1 MSATPPLCDAP
12 LARRGAPAE
21 AAPARWVLL
30 TTILASSMAFVD
42 GSVVNVGL
50 PAIQAGLRADPAAL
64 QWVVNAYL
72 LPLGALL
79 LLGGAAG
86 DRLGRKAVFIA
97 GIAAFGAASALC
109 AAAWNLPVLITA
121 RAVQGVAAAFVLPN
135 SLAILGTAFSGAA
148 RGRAIGIWAAAGAA
162 IGAAGPLI
170 GGWLIDVFGWRTV
183 FVVNLPL
190 AALSL
195 AMAAAF
201 LRETRSTAPEARLD
215 LWGSTLATAG
225 LGAVT
230 YALTVASGSAGWT
243 AAAWAALVS
252 GLVLMVWFVKVEG
265 ARGAHAAMPL
275 ALFSSP
281 TFVGLT
287 ALTLLVYGA
296 LGALLLLI
304 PYVLIE
310 GAHFSATAAGA
321 ALLPAPLVIAALSP
335 AAGTLAG
342 RFGARRLLAAGSA
355 LVGCGFLV
363 LLLERADSGYWSV
376 IFPSLLLVAV
386 GMSAVAAPLT
396 TAVLSAAGPGSAGA
410 ASGLNSAVSRVGGT
424 FAVALLGGILGER
437 RPCSCWRHSTPPPS
451 PRPWLVSPP
460 LPSQYYWSGTRARCT
475 DPRCAGRQTPAPS
488 RGRACCRCRTPR
500 QLRPPRTAHP

>member
-1 MSATPPLCDAP
+1 MGLHVSPITPPHRDERPAE
-12 LARRGAPAE
+12 GAPERTAS
-21 AAPARWVLL
+21 ARWVLW

-50 PAIQAGLRADPAAL
+50 PAIQAGLKADPAAL
-64 QWVVNAYL
+64 QWVINAYL

-109 AAAWNLPVLITA
+109 AAAWNLPVLLTA
-121 RAVQGVAAAFVLPN
+121 RTVQGVAAAFVLPN
-135 SLAILGTAFSGAA
+135 SLAILGTSFAGPA

-162 IGAAGPLI
+162 VGAAGPML
-170 GGWLIDVFGWRTV
+170 GGWLIDVFSWRTV
-183 FVVNLPL
+183 FMINLPL

-195 AMAAAF
+195 GMAAVFVRDPRPAS
-201 LRETRSTAPEARLD
+201 RQARLD

-230 YALTVASGSAGWT
+230 WALTVASGRAGWT
-243 AAAWAALVS
+243 MTAL
-252 GLVLMVWFVKVEG
+252 LVMFAGVALLGWFVRVEA
-265 ARGAHAAMPL
+265 ARGEHAAMPL
-275 ALFSSP
+275 ALFSSR

-287 ALTLLVYGA
+287 ALTFLVYGA

-310 GAHFSATAAGA
+310 GGHFSATAAGA
-321 ALLPAPLVIAALSP
+321 ALLPAPLVIAVLSP
-335 AAGTLAG
+335 AAGALAG
-342 RFGARRLLAAGSA
+342 KLGARRLLAVGS
-355 LVGCGFLV
+355 LVVGFGFLV
-363 LLLERADSGYWSV
+363 LLFERADSPYWFV
-376 IFPSLLLVAV
+376 IFPALLLVAI

-396 TAVLSAAGPGSAGA
+396 TAVLAAAGPGSAGA

-424 FAVALLGGILGER
+424 FAVALLGGILGR
-437 RPCSCWRHSTPPPS
+437 AGAQLLNAFHVAAVAAAMACFAAAAIAAL
-451 PRPWLVSPP
+451 LVADTREQPG
-460 LPSQYYWSGTRARCT
+460 GT
-475 DPRCAGRQTPAPS
+475 QVVS
-488 RGRACCRCRTPR
+488 
-500 QLRPPRTAHP
+500 

>member
-1 MSATPPLCDAP
+1 MNAIPPHCDTP
-12 LARRGAPAE
+12 LAAGRPQDPERFS
-21 AAPARWVLL
+21 RWVLW

-64 QWVVNAYL
+64 QWVINAYL

-97 GIAAFGAASALC
+97 GVAAFGAASALC
-109 AAAWNLPVLITA
+109 AVAWNLPVLLFA
-121 RAVQGVAAAFVLPN
+121 RTVQGVAAAFVLPN
-135 SLAILGTAFSGAA
+135 SLAILGTSFAGAA
-148 RGRAIGIWAAAGAA
+148 RGRAIGFWAAAGAA
-162 IGAAGPLI
+162 VGAAGPMI

-183 FVVNLPL
+183 FMINLPL

-195 AMAAAF
+195 VMAAVF
-201 LRETRSTAPEARLD
+201 VRERHAGPARTRLD
-215 LWGSTLATAG
+215 LLGSVLATAA
-225 LGAVT
+225 LGALT
-230 YALTVASGSAGWT
+230 WALTVASGEAGWT
-243 AAAWAALVS
+243 PAAV
-252 GLVLMVWFVKVEG
+252 LVLLAGVVLLAGFVRVEA
-265 ARGAHAAMPL
+265 ARGEHAAMPL
-275 ALFSSP
+275 SLFSSR

-287 ALTLLVYGA
+287 VLTLLVYGA

-310 GAHFSATAAGA
+310 GSHFSATAAGA
-321 ALLPAPLVIAALSP
+321 ALLPAPLVIALLSP
-335 AAGTLAG
+335 AAGALAG
-342 RFGARRLLAAGSA
+342 RTGARGLLTVGSL

-363 LLLERADSGYWSV
+363 LLAERADSGYWPV

-396 TAVLSAAGPGSAGA
+396 TAVLAAAGAGSAGA

-424 FAVALLGGILGER
+424 FAVALLGGILGRAGAQLLEAFHWAAVVAAVA
-437 RPCSCWRHSTPPPS
+437 CFAAAAAALLLVQEAPP
-451 PRPWLVSPP
+451 
-460 LPSQYYWSGTRARCT
+460 
-475 DPRCAGRQTPAPS
+475 
-488 RGRACCRCRTPR
+488 
-500 QLRPPRTAHP
+500 